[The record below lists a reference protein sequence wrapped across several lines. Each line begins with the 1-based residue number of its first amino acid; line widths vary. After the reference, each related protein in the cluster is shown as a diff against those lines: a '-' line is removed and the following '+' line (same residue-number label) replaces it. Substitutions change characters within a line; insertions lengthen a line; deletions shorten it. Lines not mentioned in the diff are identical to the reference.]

1 MDAPPVRYAKT
12 SDGYD
17 IAYLVGGEGPPLV
30 FMPFHFNQIQRRWRG
45 PWYARGLAECR
56 QVYLYDSR
64 GQGFSSCG
72 LRRDPTVD
80 DYLRDLEA
88 VIEANGLQRFALVA
102 YGGFAHVAIRYT
114 VEHPESVHAL
124 VLICTSESFAAWPLL
139 SLVPL
144 AETNW
149 DLFVNLAF
157 TKNAPQE
164 IKARL
169 VDFAKSSTTQEDH
182 IRMIRGFAASDV
194 GELLPRLTVPVLLLH
209 SERQHWLSPEEGV
222 KLAARIPGARLVF
235 LEGDAEPDDVQV
247 VRAAR
252 RFLEEVPPLLDG
264 EAKNTGRTVPV
275 LSSRQREVLDLLAR
289 GRTNRE
295 IAEAL
300 VLSERTVQRHIADL
314 YARIGVRNRAEATAF
329 ALTQSRSQDPLGISA
344 QPSLP

>member
-1 MDAPPVRYAKT
+1 
-12 SDGYD
+12 
-17 IAYLVGGEGPPLV
+17 
-30 FMPFHFNQIQRRWRG
+30 
-45 PWYARGLAECR
+45 
-56 QVYLYDSR
+56 
-64 GQGFSSCG
+64 
-72 LRRDPTVD
+72 VD

-88 VIEANGLQRFALVA
+88 VIDANGLQRFALVA
-102 YGGFAHVAIRYT
+102 YGGFAHVAIHYT
-114 VEHPESVHAL
+114 VDHPESVHAL

-157 TKNAPQE
+157 TKNAPEE

-169 VDFAKSSTTQEDH
+169 VEFAKSSTTQEDH

-222 KLAARIPGARLVF
+222 KLAARIPNSRLVF

-252 RFLEEVPPLLDG
+252 RFLEELPPLLDG
-264 EAKNTGRTVPV
+264 KAKNTGRTVPV

-295 IAEAL
+295 IAEGL